1 MQNLKGPPRAQQ
13 ADCPAD
19 ARREASLVKSGISI
33 YFVVIG
39 NSVFDSIKCPPDANN
54 FGICPVELDLD
65 TVNETLRDASA
76 AEVVRWALGQGRRA
90 IATTS
95 MGRNAA
101 VMLHLVSQVDAS
113 LPTIWVDTGY
123 NLRDT
128 YVVAERLI
136 RDLNVNIQVYSPQM
150 TSERRN
156 AIMGGIPAV
165 DEEERHQGFTQDVK
179 LEPFARAL
187 AEFQPEIWLTGIRQE
202 ETEHR
207 KTLDIVSVDGRGI
220 IKVAPI
226 FYWSEDDVEN
236 YMEQLALPTCK
247 HYFDPTKAHD
257 GRECGLHTHA

>member
-1 MQNLKGPPRAQQ
+1 VLAFR
-13 ADCPAD
+13 
-19 ARREASLVKSGISI
+19 
-33 YFVVIG
+33 
-39 NSVFDSIKCPPDANN
+39 ANN
-54 FGICPVELDLD
+54 IGVRSVDLDLD
-65 TVNETLRDASA
+65 AVNDTLRDAGA
-76 AEVVRWALGQGRRA
+76 AEIIAWALGQGRRA
-90 IATTS
+90 MATTS

-101 VMLHLVSQVDAS
+101 VMLHLVSQIDAS

-136 RDLNVNIQVYSPQM
+136 RDLSVNIHVYSPRM

-165 DEEERHQGFTQDVK
+165 DEEDRHQRFTHDVK

-187 AEFQPEIWLTGIRQE
+187 DEFQPEIWLTGIRQE
-202 ETEHR
+202 ETDHR
-207 KTLDIVSVDGRGI
+207 KTLDVVSIDGRGI

-236 YMEQLALPTCK
+236 YMQQLSLPTCK

-257 GRECGLHTHA
+257 GRECGLHTEAPI